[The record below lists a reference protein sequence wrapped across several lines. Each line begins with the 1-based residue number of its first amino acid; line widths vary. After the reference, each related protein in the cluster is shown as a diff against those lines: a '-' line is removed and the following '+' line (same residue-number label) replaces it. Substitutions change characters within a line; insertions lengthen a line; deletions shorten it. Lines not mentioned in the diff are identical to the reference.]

1 MKIFR
6 DQNTILETLVS
17 KKGIVKV
24 ILDTDT
30 YNEIDDQFALVQMLF
45 SKKRI
50 DVLSINA
57 APFSMNNR
65 SDDPKKGMELS
76 YDEIFRL
83 LEKINFKKNN
93 FVFKGS
99 PKYIGFDK
107 KPINSPAA
115 DNIIET
121 ALKCSANDPLYV
133 IAIGAITNV
142 ASAIL
147 KEPEIINKIVV
158 VWLGGNALYWP
169 ENNEFNLK
177 QDIGGAQVLLDSGV
191 SLVLVPCKGVTSHL
205 ISTVPEIEKYIEPH
219 GEIGKFLAMRFKEY
233 NNNHKG
239 WSKEIWDMAAISWV
253 LNEEWAP
260 TNIAPS
266 PILLDDKR
274 WAFDENRHPI
284 KIVYEIK
291 RDLILQ
297 DFIEKLENFS
307 K

>member
-1 MKIFR
+1 MKIYR
-6 DQNTILETLVS
+6 DKNTILETLVS

-45 SKKRI
+45 SKERM

-65 SDDPKKGMELS
+65 SDDPQKGMELS

-83 LEKINFKKNN
+83 LDKINLKKNN

-99 PKYIGFDK
+99 TKYVGFEK
-107 KPINSPAA
+107 KPISSPAA

-177 QDIGGAQVLLDSGV
+177 QDIGGAQVLFDSGV

-260 TNIAPS
+260 TNVAPS
-266 PILLDDKR
+266 PILLDDKS

-297 DFIEKLENFS
+297 DFIQKLENFS

>member
-1 MKIFR
+1 MKIYR

-45 SKKRI
+45 SKKRM

-65 SDDPKKGMELS
+65 SDDPQKGMELS

-99 PKYIGFDK
+99 TKYVGFEK

-147 KEPEIINKIVV
+147 KDITSNPTVSIQCFPGYVKTFASPTEISPLII
-158 VWLGGNALYWP
+158 LTSCGIIFP
-169 ENNEFNLK
+169 SE
-177 QDIGGAQVLLDSGV
+177 
-191 SLVLVPCKGVTSHL
+191 SL
-205 ISTVPEIEKYIEPH
+205 
-219 GEIGKFLAMRFKEY
+219 
-233 NNNHKG
+233 
-239 WSKEIWDMAAISWV
+239 
-253 LNEEWAP
+253 
-260 TNIAPS
+260 
-266 PILLDDKR
+266 
-274 WAFDENRHPI
+274 
-284 KIVYEIK
+284 
-291 RDLILQ
+291 
-297 DFIEKLENFS
+297 
-307 K
+307 

>member
-1 MKIFR
+1 MKINR
-6 DQNTILETLVS
+6 ENNKILETL
-17 KKGIVKV
+17 KAQKGIVKV

-45 SKKRI
+45 SQNRI
-50 DVLSINA
+50 NTLSINA
-57 APFSMNNR
+57 APFSMNDR
-65 SDDPKKGMELS
+65 SDNPEKGMQLS
-76 YDEIFRL
+76 YVEIFRL
-83 LEKINFKKNN
+83 LEKIDFKKNN

-99 PKYIGFDK
+99 TKYIGFDK

-115 DNIIET
+115 DNIIEN
-121 ALKCSANDPLYV
+121 ALRCSENDPLYV

-177 QDIGGAQVLLDSGV
+177 QDIGGAQVLFDSGV

>member
-1 MKIFR
+1 MKIYR
-6 DQNTILETLVS
+6 DKTTILETLVS
-17 KKGIVKV
+17 KKGIVKA

-50 DVLSINA
+50 NVLSINA

-65 SDDPKKGMELS
+65 SNDPQRGMELS

-83 LEKINFKKNN
+83 LDKINLKKNN

-99 PKYIGFDK
+99 TKYVGFDK
-107 KPINSPAA
+107 KPIDSPAA
-115 DNIIET
+115 DNIIEN
-121 ALKCSANDPLYV
+121 ALMCSESDPLYV
-133 IAIGAITNV
+133 VAIGAITNV

-177 QDIGGAQVLLDSGV
+177 QDIGGAQVLFDSGV

-219 GEIGKFLAMRFKEY
+219 GEVGKFLAMRFKEY

-266 PILLDDKR
+266 PILLDDKT
-274 WAFDENRHPI
+274 WTFDENRHPI

>member
-1 MKIFR
+1 MILYRENNK
-6 DQNTILETLVS
+6 ILETL
-17 KKGIVKV
+17 KPRKGIVKA

-45 SKKRI
+45 SHKRI
-50 DVLSINA
+50 NTLSINA
-57 APFSMNNR
+57 APFSMNSR
-65 SDDPKKGMELS
+65 SDDPQKGMELS

-83 LEKINFKKNN
+83 LEKINLKKNN

-99 PKYIGFDK
+99 KKYIGFAK
-107 KPINSPAA
+107 TPINSPAA
-115 DNIIET
+115 DNIIES
-121 ALKCSANDPLYV
+121 AIKCSEDDPLYV

-147 KEPEIINKIVV
+147 QEPEIINKIVV

-169 ENNEFNLK
+169 NNNEFNLK
-177 QDIGGAQVLLDSGV
+177 QDIGGSQVLFDSGV
-191 SLVLVPCKGVTSHL
+191 SLILVPCNGVTSHL
-205 ISTVPEIEKYIEPH
+205 MSTVPEIEKYIEPH
-219 GEIGKFLAMRFKEY
+219 GKIGKFLAMRFKEY
-233 NNNHKG
+233 NDNHKG

-253 LNEEWAP
+253 LNEEWTP
-260 TNIAPS
+260 TNIIPS
-266 PILLDDKR
+266 PILLDDKT
-274 WAFDENRHPI
+274 WKFNENRHPV

-297 DFIEKLENFS
+297 DFIEKLEKFS

>member
-1 MKIFR
+1 MKIYR
-6 DQNTILETLVS
+6 DKNTILETLVS

-45 SKKRI
+45 SKERM

-65 SDDPKKGMELS
+65 SDDPQKGMELS

-83 LEKINFKKNN
+83 LEKIDFKKNN

-99 PKYIGFDK
+99 TKYVGFDK
-107 KPINSPAA
+107 KPVSSPAA

-121 ALKCSANDPLYV
+121 ALKCSENNPLYV

-177 QDIGGAQVLLDSGV
+177 QDIGGAQVLFDSGV

-260 TNIAPS
+260 TNVTSS
-266 PILLDDKR
+266 PILLDNKR

-297 DFIEKLENFS
+297 DFIQKLENFS